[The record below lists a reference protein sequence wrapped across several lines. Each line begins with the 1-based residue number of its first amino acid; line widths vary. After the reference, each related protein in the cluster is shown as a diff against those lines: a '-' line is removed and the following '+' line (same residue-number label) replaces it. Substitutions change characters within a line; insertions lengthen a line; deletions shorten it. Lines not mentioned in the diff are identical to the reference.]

1 MSVVMTTPKPSCH
14 NSDTDLIREA
24 GFLDPCYFLSNF
36 LPHWFPDEIPWFHR
50 GIISIITKKVGFLD
64 GYKQLGKIIKHFVD
78 QRGGPLFSVVAGKVR
93 LKTTPYVSVI
103 LPRGF
108 SKTTLLNGLNI
119 WAVLYQMEEFIVYL
133 SETAT
138 HSEMQLENVKAEIEV
153 NERIV
158 AVFGALRPAQR
169 EGTWAQ
175 GEAEFRNGRII
186 MARGRGAQIRGM
198 NYRGRRP
205 SLILLD
211 DVEDQESVSTPAQLE
226 KTRNWFFAAVEP
238 AMQMR
243 RSKSI
248 IALGTLLHSEA
259 LLAKFQNNP
268 MFTSI
273 TLGIYDKDGDLLWP
287 EHFGQAA
294 IEAKKASFAAAGQL
308 NTFYR
313 EYYSKIRNEESQPF
327 KNRYI
332 QYEQIPADEK
342 VVGTAIACDPAISNK
357 PGSACFGLAA
367 VSMTQGGKI
376 YVRDVF
382 LKVGVTPREQ
392 INKYFEF
399 YQTYRP
405 RYAGVESIAYQAALI
420 HLLREEMFRRKLYFE
435 LTPIT
440 HSMKKEERILGIL
453 QPRYAAG
460 YVKHCGVFSEYE
472 TQLLDFPNGLVD
484 GPDVVAMALSLLDPY
499 AAAAADP
506 SKDLGEDEMPPLEEE
521 LGEWRSI

>member
-1 MSVVMTTPKPSCH
+1 MTAPKPERH
-14 NSDTDLIREA
+14 DVDLIAET

-50 GIISIITKKVGFLD
+50 GIISIVTKKVGFLD
-64 GYKQLGKIIKHFVD
+64 GYKKLDKIIRHFVD
-78 QRGGPLFSVVAGKVR
+78 QRGASLFSVVGGKVR
-93 LKTTPYVSVI
+93 LKAAPYVSII

-108 SKTTLLNGLNI
+108 SKTTLLNGLNL
-119 WAVLYQMEEFIVYL
+119 WSVLYQMEEFIVYL

-153 NERIV
+153 NERIT
-158 AVFGALRPAQR
+158 AVFGGLKPAQR

-186 MARGRGAQIRGM
+186 MAKGRGAQVRGM

-243 RSKSI
+243 KSKSI

-268 MFTSI
+268 MFTSV
-273 TLGIYDKDGDLLWP
+273 TLGVYDKDGDLLWP
-287 EHFGQAA
+287 EHFNSEA
-294 IEAKKASFAAAGQL
+294 IEAKKASYASAGQL

-313 EYYSKIRNEESQPF
+313 EYYSQIRNEESQKF
-327 KNRYI
+327 KQRYI
-332 QYEQIPADEK
+332 QYEAVPDDEK
-342 VVGTAIACDPAISNK
+342 IVGTAIACDPAISNK
-357 PGSACFGLAA
+357 PGAACFGLAA

-382 LKVGVTPREQ
+382 LQVGVTPREQ
-392 INKYFEF
+392 IDLYFQ
-399 YQTYRP
+399 YYRTYRP
-405 RYAGVESIAYQAALI
+405 LYAGVESIAYQAALV

-435 LTPIT
+435 ITPIT
-440 HSMKKEERILGIL
+440 HSIKKEERIEGIL

-460 YVKHCGVFSEYE
+460 YVKHCQVFPEYE
-472 TQLLDFPNGLVD
+472 KQLLDYPNGLVD
-484 GPDVVAMALSLLDPY
+484 GPDVVAMAVALLDPY

-506 SKDLGEDEMPPLEEE
+506 TKDLGEDEMEPLDDVIPD
-521 LGEWRSI
+521 WRAI